1 MLFGGVAEVI
11 ENHPGLHTGDA
22 SLGIDLN
29 NISHVLGEIED
40 DGDVAAL
47 SGERS
52 ASATAKKGSAEF
64 AADRDGSAHI
74 VGVVRQNHPDRDLA
88 IVGAVGCIQG
98 PAAVVEANFAANLR
112 PERLA

>member
-1 MLFGGVAEVI
+1 
-11 ENHPGLHTGDA
+11 
-22 SLGIDLN
+22 
-29 NISHVLGEIED
+29 VLREIED

-64 AADRDGSAHI
+64 AAHRDGSPHI
-74 VGVVRQNHPDRDLA
+74 VGVARQNHPDRDLA